1 MKISRILQVPTVRI
15 LLYLL
20 EKGQVRHSELAKIIA
35 SRGTLSLSLKE
46 LEEEGLV
53 RRRIVDSKPIRSFY
67 SLTPRGAEIAKYLDK
82 IEKLYSKGAI

>member
-53 RRRIVDSKPIRSFY
+53 RRRIVNSKPIQSFY
-67 SLTPRGAEIAKYLDK
+67 SLTKKGMEIARRLDEIQNFAK
-82 IEKLYSKGAI
+82 

>member
-1 MKISRILQVPTVRI
+1 VKVSRILQVPTVRI

-46 LEEEGLV
+46 LEEEGLIT
-53 RRRIVDSKPIRSFY
+53 RRVLASKPIQSFY
-67 SLTPRGAEIAKYLDK
+67 GLSDKGIRIARQFEEIRRICQANTC
-82 IEKLYSKGAI
+82 